1 MATTDSIDDVLALL
15 SSETAEALRGERLPL
30 LFQAATAC
38 DEEHAP
44 QVALLVERAFA
55 GEAGQHGQREC
66 APWQCPSSAAA
77 PPQGASGS
85 SGWLSA
91 PRKRP
96 AHWEPS
102 HCLGSSS

>member
-55 GEAGQHGQREC
+55 GEAGQHGRSEC

-77 PPQGASGS
+77 PPQGGLTATASGARAS
-85 SGWLSA
+85 RLQ
-91 PRKRP
+91 RRRR
-96 AHWEPS
+96 HR
-102 HCLGSSS
+102 L